1 MDNVSDGMKSLC
13 EDIITGHEDR
23 KSSIKQLKEQAEAIR
38 DNSRKFLADSKR
50 FHEEMSK
57 DLRKDL
63 REGREELIKNVNALR
78 EDFRK
83 KEREV
88 MADMAEA
95 SKIWNEMKKTLRI
108 R

>member
-1 MDNVSDGMKSLC
+1 MGNVPVGMKSLC
-13 EDIITGHEDR
+13 KDIITGHEDR
-23 KSSIKQLKEQAEAIR
+23 KSSIRQLKEQVEAIR
-38 DNSRKFLADSKR
+38 DNSRKFLADSKK

-57 DLRKDL
+57 DLKKDL

-88 MADMAEA
+88 MADLAEA
-95 SKIWNEMKKTLRI
+95 SKIWNKMKKTLRI